1 MAAAALSAAEQ
12 TGPST
17 NTTTTLWSD
26 ILQRVG
32 SSKQTLSRNL
42 LVLGDPQCGKSMFI
56 AQLRQSSL
64 LPLTSAAT
72 SPDPQSA
79 RLGHNPS
86 TSGTDGNAS
95 MGTSTADLEHP
106 GQSTAGGGSG
116 NPGGDSEFL
125 DASGGGNVAANDL
138 ALGYSY
144 LDVKDDD
151 QDEVARIGVYQLAD
165 THNTYQALFKYSLN
179 RESVGESCVTI
190 VLDWS
195 KPWQFVDQL
204 QKWLL
209 VVEQAVEA
217 IRQSGHSKT
226 GGDKASTWS
235 QGQVVVDECREQ
247 LQKFV
252 QTYTEP
258 TESSTAG
265 LVDTQNPPSAATA
278 ITATTAAAQKVIL
291 PLGPGTLTTNLG
303 IPIVV
308 VCCKA
313 DAIAKLERE
322 QDYKEDH
329 FDFIQQ
335 SLRTICL
342 KYGASLFYTSIQR
355 PETYHYVYR
364 YIVHRLTHL
373 NNPATLAMA
382 LGTANED
389 TNMMMVDDDEGP
401 SPNHAVGRD
410 HEATASGLTH
420 RKPVAF
426 PHRAHVV
433 ERDVVLVPAGWDSWA
448 KVQILRDGYDCQALF
463 DGWDQDLTA
472 RKEKQATASIDA
484 SANADARMADESA
497 VRVFAEVIPNP
508 HAGNP
513 GLTIA
518 NTVRAED
525 DQVFLDQLYR
535 NQQQSSADSA
545 QGSLPPPPV
554 HVATTLS
561 TVTDH
566 DGHTRALDAVTAAS
580 AHLMGSDGLFAST
593 HAKDGVSNGSL
604 ATEDLSAKLARMAKL
619 RDAAA
624 AAAAAGTPLSATTTA
639 TDATP
644 DARQSSSSSASGLSG
659 VLSQKEFY
667 ANYFQSLLS
676 RKPSTSSPGSAPA
689 NKESAGSTSS
699 TTSKD
704 VAAELERL
712 RSQFNAKKNTA
723 N

>member
-1 MAAAALSAAEQ
+1 MTAAALPAVEQ
-12 TGPST
+12 SGPPA
-17 NTTTTLWSD
+17 NTATTLWSD

-32 SSKQTLSRNL
+32 SSKQTLRRNL
-42 LVLGDPQCGKSMFI
+42 LVLGDPHCGKSTLI
-56 AQLRQSSL
+56 AQFRQSSL
-64 LPLTSAAT
+64 LPLTSTAVP
-72 SPDPQSA
+72 SDPQSIG
-79 RLGHNPS
+79 LGPNSSP
-86 TSGTDGNAS
+86 GTDGNPS
-95 MGTSTADLEHP
+95 MGTSTADLEHS
-106 GQSTAGGGSG
+106 GQSTAGG
-116 NPGGDSEFL
+116 NPGGEAEYL
-125 DASGGGNVAANDL
+125 DASGSGNVAANDL

-144 LDVKDDD
+144 LEVKDDD

-165 THNTYQALFKYSLN
+165 THTTYQALLKYSLN
-179 RESVGESCVTI
+179 RESVGQSCVVI
-190 VLDWS
+190 VLDWTR
-195 KPWQFVDQL
+195 PWQFVDQL

-217 IRQSGHSKT
+217 IRQSGHTKV
-226 GGDKASTWS
+226 GGDRASTWS
-235 QGQVVVDECREQ
+235 QGQVVVDECRER
-247 LQKFV
+247 LEKFV

-258 TESSTAG
+258 SEPSTAT
-265 LVDTQNPPSAATA
+265 LADTQNPPSGTSA
-278 ITATTAAAQKVIL
+278 ITATAAAAQKVIL

-303 IPIVV
+303 IPIAV

-342 KYGASLFYTSIQR
+342 KYGASLFYTSLQR

-373 NNPATLAMA
+373 DNSAA
-382 LGTANED
+382 LSLTSSAAND
-389 TNMMMVDDDEGP
+389 DSDKMMVDDDGGP
-401 SPNHAVGRD
+401 STSHPVGSG

-426 PHRAHVV
+426 CHRAHVV

-448 KVQILRDGYDCQALF
+448 KVQILRDGYDCQALV
-463 DGWDQDLTA
+463 DGWDHDLAA
-472 RKEKQATASIDA
+472 RKEGQTITSADGSASVG
-484 SANADARMADESA
+484 ARMVDESA
-497 VRVFAEVIPNP
+497 VRVFAEVIPDP
-508 HAGNP
+508 HTGDP

-535 NQQQSSADSA
+535 NQQQSTADNA

-554 HVATTLS
+554 HIATTLS

-566 DGHTRALDAVTAAS
+566 DGHSRALDAVTAAS
-580 AHLMGSDGLFAST
+580 AHSMGSDGLFAST
-593 HAKDGVSNGSL
+593 HAKDGISGGSL

-624 AAAAAGTPLSATTTA
+624 AAAAAGTP
-639 TDATP
+639 
-644 DARQSSSSSASGLSG
+644 SSAPADTTHDGRQPSSGSGLSG

-676 RKPSTSSPGSAPA
+676 RKPSTSSAGSAPA
-689 NKESAGSTSS
+689 TKESTGS

-712 RSQFNAKKNTA
+712 RSQFNAKKNAA